1 MPGSDGWSPG
11 RVPEINVWSDGKVP
25 TKSGSV
31 GRVPTNKQTK
41 QNKKNKK
48 TKKGLE
54 CREGTGKPRVDLQE
68 ECQKTRL
75 ENRNGAGKRRFEC
88 RNGTGRRVFDCRKG
102 SGKRVG
108 GEGGGCQEECRKA
121 KFGVPK
127 VYQTRRVKGWLAEGE
142 DSNAGMVPGSAGRMR
157 FDFRYLKKE
166 MF

>member
-31 GRVPTNKQTK
+31 GRVP
-41 QNKKNKK
+41 
-48 TKKGLE
+48 KKGLE

-88 RNGTGRRVFDCRKG
+88 RNGTGKRVFDCRKG

-108 GEGGGCQEECRKA
+108 GGGGGGGLSGRVPESEVMECRKCI
-121 KFGVPK
+121 
-127 VYQTRRVKGWLAEGE
+127 RRVG
-142 DSNAGMVPGSAGRMR
+142 
-157 FDFRYLKKE
+157 
-166 MF
+166 